1 MATARTWAINAAFL
15 QEMKDFNTEY
25 WKTYNHL
32 QHWVIAVGKS
42 ELQSDKAEAREILN
56 LARQITVEMAKQ
68 FLLEETYGYLQTPT
82 GRGAVYDNEVACA
95 RGQHQSLYML
105 ASEIC
110 ESLELAGFQGLLSDG
125 IRKQEEAILK
135 LGNDWTEHEQ
145 LENKLIRE
153 ATR

>member
-1 MATARTWAINAAFL
+1 MATARTWAINTAFL
-15 QEMKDFNTEY
+15 QEVKDFNTEY
-25 WKTYNHL
+25 WKAHSQL
-32 QHWVIAVGKS
+32 QHWIIAAGDGKS
-42 ELQSDKAEAREILN
+42 PSDYVAAQEVLN

-82 GRGAVYDNEVACA
+82 GHGAVYDNEVACA

-125 IRKQEEAILK
+125 VSRQEEAIRK
-135 LGNDWTEHEQ
+135 LGKDWAEHEQ
-145 LENKLIRE
+145 LENKLIHRS
-153 ATR
+153 TR